1 MRSTRYYTSEVPPLV
16 EIYADRISITSY
28 GGLLSGLSLE
38 ECLSGRSMPRN
49 RELMRV
55 FRDME
60 LVEHLGSGMRRI
72 LNAYD
77 SSIVHI
83 SEHFFELRFPMD
95 ARALQM
101 ASEAAAESG
110 TESLSKKILHLLR
123 DAALSK
129 SELSSQLGLKF
140 GHWRADPHSPAARR
154 LGAGVI
160 PRLARDLHNELP
172 EEKGFSERNIKR
184 MLAFYREYPHLQF
197 VPQAVAQM
205 EPDPKVLQA
214 EALFPVDLVQSIP
227 WRHHTELMAKVK
239 DLAARLWSS
248 SLPACRAVCI

>member
-1 MRSTRYYTSEVPPLV
+1 
-16 EIYADRISITSY
+16 
-28 GGLLSGLSLE
+28 LS
-38 ECLSGRSMPRN
+38 
-49 RELMRV
+49 
-55 FRDME
+55 
-60 LVEHLGSGMRRI
+60 
-72 LNAYD
+72 AYD
-77 SSIVHI
+77 SHIVHI
-83 SEHFFELRFPMD
+83 SEHFFELRFPMS
-95 ARALQM
+95 
-101 ASEAAAESG
+101 SEALALIPDVAESG
-110 TESLSKKILHLLR
+110 AESGAESLSKKILHLLR
-123 DAALSK
+123 DAALST

-140 GHWRADPHSPAARR
+140 GHWRADPRSPAARR

-184 MLAFYREYPHLQF
+184 MLAFYREHPHLQF

-227 WRHHTELMAKVK
+227 WGHHTELMAKVK